1 MSSPHSISSNLPK
14 LTTPRSGWLFSYV
27 AGFPMLHTQSSP
39 TRKSQSIDTPVL
51 RPSVAH
57 CDALR
62 DDFDW
67 QSIRMCLA
75 AAPEAHRPALRVSG
89 WFLTF
94 PLANGAGRFTFWR
107 RCDFWDGTC
116 AANRP
121 YLLSIGAYGQ
131 KMGPVAGKT
140 SQPKIRRASPPP
152 FYTLWGHIEML
163 CATILAGR
171 ASGYAS

>member
-51 RPSVAH
+51 RPSEAH

-62 DDFDW
+62 DGFDW
-67 QSIRMCLA
+67 QSIRMRLA
-75 AAPEAHRPALRVSG
+75 AAPEVHRPALRMSG
-89 WFLTF
+89 WLLTC
-94 PLANGAGRFTFWR
+94 PQANGAGRFTFWR

-116 AANRP
+116 AAKRP
-121 YLLSIGAYGQ
+121 CKRSSGAGPHPFSTPAPISPHTYANNQDHLHQIPTSTHPFLLKRECQNKKAQG
-131 KMGPVAGKT
+131 
-140 SQPKIRRASPPP
+140 
-152 FYTLWGHIEML
+152 
-163 CATILAGR
+163 
-171 ASGYAS
+171 